1 MTERTEPEETGA
13 PSPPPPSPPPPSPAP
28 GDDLEGPT
36 SADYSV
42 AFSPRN
48 LAVGLAVVAGLV
60 AFVASRRH
68 RRTSGEN
75 D

>member
-1 MTERTEPEETGA
+1 MTDRNELDEAGASSPE
-13 PSPPPPSPPPPSPAP
+13 PPSPPALSPPP
-28 GDDLEGPT
+28 GDDLEGPS

-60 AFVASRRH
+60 AFAASRRR

>member
-1 MTERTEPEETGA
+1 MTERTELEETGA

-60 AFVASRRH
+60 AFVATRRR